1 MTPRE
6 VLLAAVRFQN
16 PPYTPW
22 AIEFTATPA
31 AALERHFGGRDVSD
45 CLHDHVVTFR
55 APTREN
61 FRPVEPG
68 KFLDLYGTLWDRTI
82 DADIGT
88 PCRHALPAPTLKCFR
103 FPPCRGNE
111 ETVRK
116 KLARYP
122 DRAVRF
128 SLGFA
133 LFERAWA
140 LRGMEALLMD
150 FVERPAFAHELLDAI
165 VAHDMELLE
174 WARPFKPDIVHFGG
188 DWGQQQGLIMGPR
201 IWRAF
206 LKPRLARLYARAH
219 ELGALVSIHCCGDV
233 DELFDD
239 LVEIGVNLFNPFQP
253 EVMDVRALRK
263 QYDRRLAFHGGMSIQ
278 RVLPF
283 ASPAEVA
290 RETRRLLRDLGRG
303 GGYVFA
309 PAHAV
314 PADVPLANILAMTDV
329 LHSQPGFHA

>member
-88 PCRHALPAPTLKCFR
+88 PCRHALPAPTLKGFR

-174 WARPFKPDIVHFGG
+174 WARPFKPDIVHFGD
-188 DWGQQQGLIMGPR
+188 DWGQQQGMLMGPAL
-201 IWRAF
+201 WRRF
-206 LKPRLARLYARAH
+206 LKPRLAEQYAAVH
-219 ELGALVSIHCCGDV
+219 DIGKKVFIHSCGKV
-233 DELFDD
+233 IEIFPD
-239 LVEIGVNLFNPFQP
+239 LIEIGLDCFNPFQP
-253 EVMDVRALRK
+253 EVIDVYAAKREFGDQLSFFGGVSTQHLLPYGTPAQVK
-263 QYDRRLAFHGGMSIQ
+263 AEARRLM
-278 RVLPF
+278 R
-283 ASPAEVA
+283 EV
-290 RETRRLLRDLGRG
+290 GRN
-303 GGYVFA
+303 GGYILA
-309 PAHAV
+309 PAHSIPKDAPPENMMALIEAV
-314 PADVPLANILAMTDV
+314 NEQM
-329 LHSQPGFHA
+329 